1 MVPSTL
7 RRTVAIA
14 IAALVPLVS
23 VPAQAGGH
31 ADVGD
36 ALALPLMMRGPSKM
50 DPQRAAALRI
60 SPQQNG
66 KAMVDGG
73 DPAGAGILYDRA
85 ASEYG
90 DPILYLDAG
99 DAYVAAC
106 EAEQNVDYCDAA
118 TERAAIS
125 LDILYFHIDSSAD
138 PTFMMVESG
147 DVPDLSARAQTLQ
160 ETASD
165 TKDKVLNP
173 IAEPA
178 ASAEPNKERKKG
190 NGKGMKI
197 AGIGLASLGGALT
210 VVGVAGLGIGAFNQ
224 SRADDPSVYGEE
236 YDDMRQFHTML
247 PKLLRE
253 GGVYSYFNGMCPDNI
268 FFHMVYNRVAEIELG
283 RLGFKVTFEMKSI
296 DTADSKIWEG
306 VKRRYWWG
314 DTYFLPTCVYRGE

>member
-7 RRTVAIA
+7 RRAVAIA
-14 IAALVPLVS
+14 FAALVPLAS
-23 VPAQAGGH
+23 APAHAGGH

-36 ALALPLMMRGPSKM
+36 ALALPLMMRAPKM

-66 KAMVDGG
+66 KAMVEGG

-138 PTFMMVESG
+138 PDFMLVETG
-147 DVPDLSARAQTLQ
+147 DVPDLIARAQTLQ
-160 ETASD
+160 QAAAE

-178 ASAEPNKERKKG
+178 ATAEPKKERKKG

-224 SRADDPSVYGEE
+224 SRADDPSVYGDE
-236 YDDMRQFHTML
+236 YDDVEAKGKRGNLIAGLGLGIGGAAAIAGVTLYFIG
-247 PKLLRE
+247 KSRE
-253 GGVYSYFNGMCPDNI
+253 KKAGTGGDKKEKPPEDEPIV
-268 FFHMVYNRVAEIELG
+268 RVAPTPTGMAVSG
-283 RLGFKVTFEMKSI
+283 RF
-296 DTADSKIWEG
+296 
-306 VKRRYWWG
+306 
-314 DTYFLPTCVYRGE
+314 